1 MGSAVV
7 SPGLSCSVACG
18 IFLDQGPN
26 SCLLYWQVDSH
37 SLHHQG
43 SPTHFLNLFDQRIF
57 FFFHATSINIPWN
70 MCYGNPGVHPYRGFS
85 RQALL
90 NFGSPLPLCSW
101 QAQSGPS
108 ACPSLTRSSLQAPHS
123 GSSDGALQKRTEVSG
138 RLRITG
144 LSEQL
149 PKVMGRRTILQKN
162 PSWRSKHQGTRKPRG
177 LSWAG
182 V

>member
-1 MGSAVV
+1 MVALGLLCYWRAFSSCHQQRLLSSYSAGASHCSALSCCRYRALGAWVSGVV
-7 SPGLSCSVACG
+7 AQGLSYSMACG
-18 IFLDQGPN
+18 IFPEQRWN

-101 QAQSGPS
+101 
-108 ACPSLTRSSLQAPHS
+108 
-123 GSSDGALQKRTEVSG
+123 
-138 RLRITG
+138 
-144 LSEQL
+144 
-149 PKVMGRRTILQKN
+149 
-162 PSWRSKHQGTRKPRG
+162 
-177 LSWAG
+177 
-182 V
+182 